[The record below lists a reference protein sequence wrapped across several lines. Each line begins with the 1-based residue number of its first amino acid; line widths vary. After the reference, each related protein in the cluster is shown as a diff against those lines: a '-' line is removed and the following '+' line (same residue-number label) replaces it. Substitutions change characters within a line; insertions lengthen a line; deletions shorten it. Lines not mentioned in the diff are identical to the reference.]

1 MGAQVRVVSSY
12 GSPLTEEN
20 LFLESDVLHPLPAG
34 TLRFV
39 TRGTFTVWCD
49 NTEHNKDKLCNV
61 ERGDVIFSLEER
73 KSNLIRVLTSFGVGY
88 IHVSA
93 FGREYDDEKPF

>member
-1 MGAQVRVVSSY
+1 MGAQMRVVS
-12 GSPLTEEN
+12 EN
-20 LFLESDVLHPLPAG
+20 LFLESEVLHPLPAG
-34 TLRFV
+34 TLCILN
-39 TRGTFTVWCD
+39 RGDFTVWCD
-49 NTEHNKDKLCNV
+49 NTEHNKDKLGNA
-61 ERGDVIFSLEER
+61 EKGAPIFSLEER